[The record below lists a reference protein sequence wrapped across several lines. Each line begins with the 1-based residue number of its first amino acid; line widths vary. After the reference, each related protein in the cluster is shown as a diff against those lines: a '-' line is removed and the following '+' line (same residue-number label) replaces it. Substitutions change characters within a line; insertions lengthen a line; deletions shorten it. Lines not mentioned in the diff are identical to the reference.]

1 MAKAAAAQQAVHA
14 QVQERL
20 SDEPPPQP
28 PRHFFGDGDPV
39 LDALI
44 ATQQQ
49 QQQQQQQHDL
59 QERASPELKEYRVS
73 PPPPPMPFTPVDVA
87 TLPPELRARTFYPA
101 SASSSA
107 EQLPFSAA
115 LPFQLPW
122 RGLRHALL
130 SQPIGSTTLR
140 GRLRRIRAPS
150 SGSGGSGS
158 SPIVRFEFSL
168 ELDECDGSHSPGC
181 ELLLLAAK
189 KLNRALSTYY
199 ALSLN
204 PMEIS
209 RDSIDYMGKLRAS
222 SIGAAEWMLFD
233 NGVPRRHVKST
244 DDQDHVRRQL
254 LGVRFTGSENGPPHL
269 LAVVPLEGESGE
281 MASTGDQ
288 RDASPSQFYSAGPP
302 PAADEGQLLKTW
314 RSPAKGASATAPSR
328 AAVGS
333 SSDPSSTLFGLE
345 SKAAI
350 WDDDRQAF
358 TLEYEGRA
366 KLASVKN
373 VQLVAARP
381 PYPLP
386 SGVADV
392 SDPDH
397 TAAPPPAADHT
408 APSQH
413 YFQMGKIGDDEFT
426 VDWRSPLSPIAAFG
440 LALSICDAKLAL
452 AHKLDGVK
460 RFGSAMR
467 LSRPPSARVVGLG
480 SGGAATAKIVPH
492 PVHQPVGGEETSGG
506 GQ

>member
-59 QERASPELKEYRVS
+59 QERASPELKEHRVS
-73 PPPPPMPFTPVDVA
+73 PPPPPMPFTVDVA
-87 TLPPELRARTFYPA
+87 PLPPELRARTFYPA

-222 SIGAAEWMLFD
+222 SIG
-233 NGVPRRHVKST
+233 
-244 DDQDHVRRQL
+244 
-254 LGVRFTGSENGPPHL
+254 
-269 LAVVPLEGESGE
+269 
-281 MASTGDQ
+281 
-288 RDASPSQFYSAGPP
+288 
-302 PAADEGQLLKTW
+302 
-314 RSPAKGASATAPSR
+314 
-328 AAVGS
+328 
-333 SSDPSSTLFGLE
+333 
-345 SKAAI
+345 
-350 WDDDRQAF
+350 DR
-358 TLEYEGRA
+358 
-366 KLASVKN
+366 
-373 VQLVAARP
+373 
-381 PYPLP
+381 
-386 SGVADV
+386 
-392 SDPDH
+392 
-397 TAAPPPAADHT
+397 
-408 APSQH
+408 
-413 YFQMGKIGDDEFT
+413 
-426 VDWRSPLSPIAAFG
+426 
-440 LALSICDAKLAL
+440 
-452 AHKLDGVK
+452 
-460 RFGSAMR
+460 
-467 LSRPPSARVVGLG
+467 
-480 SGGAATAKIVPH
+480 
-492 PVHQPVGGEETSGG
+492 
-506 GQ
+506 